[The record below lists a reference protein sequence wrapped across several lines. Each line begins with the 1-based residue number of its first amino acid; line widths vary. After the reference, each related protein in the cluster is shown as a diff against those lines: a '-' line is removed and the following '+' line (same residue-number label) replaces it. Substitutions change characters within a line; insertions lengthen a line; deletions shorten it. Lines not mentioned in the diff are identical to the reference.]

1 MFHLASFFLLIHR
14 LYEKRSAVGISLKT
28 QVSRPAAWQGGMAMR
43 MYLSYLLC
51 SSQELYLIVFLA
63 RYLDLFTAFHSFY
76 NTGMKLIFIGG

>member
-1 MFHLASFFLLIHR
+1 MQRGNAKYRYYHPR
-14 LYEKRSAVGISLKT
+14 
-28 QVSRPAAWQGGMAMR
+28 
-43 MYLSYLLC
+43 